1 MYSIRDTHETA
12 EAYQNPDLFDPDR
25 FCADRNESKTD
36 RFSYVPFGGGVR
48 RCIGRELALIV
59 LKTLAVELLA
69 TVDCTLATETYPR
82 MQTVP
87 IVHPVNGL
95 HVFFNYRTHGVER
108 NRRESTHI

>member
-12 EAYQNPDLFDPDR
+12 PVFQSPEQFDPERFAPDR
-25 FCADRNESKTD
+25 DECRSS

-48 RCIGRELALIV
+48 SCVGKELAQII
-59 LKTLAVELLA
+59 LKTLAVELIG
-69 TVDCTLATETYPR
+69 TCEWTLASEKFPK

-95 HVFFNYRTHGVER
+95 HVRFSYSNPL
-108 NRRESTHI
+108 